1 MAQPPMFYQRSPDYE
16 SNMRM
21 AQALMA
27 QGGSTAPA
35 ATPLAALARVVQGG
49 VGGFLQSRERDRDA
63 ARQKEYS
70 TVLAQALQASEP
82 WKNPDTSAVPGM
94 NATERDATLGGGAGR
109 RYLAPGEV
117 AEGTGGQRAMIAA
130 LMGNEMTAPLGTQ
143 MQFQD
148 IQNRQETERLLAVE
162 RAKPRAPVSVPSG
175 AALVDPVTGM
185 PVYTAPVKSGAVHSQ
200 TSAPTR

>member
-16 SNMRM
+16 SNMRT

-82 WKNPDTSAVPGM
+82 WKNPDTSAVRM
-94 NATERDATLGGGAGR
+94 NGRLMPRRAG
-109 RYLAPGEV
+109 
-117 AEGTGGQRAMIAA
+117 
-130 LMGNEMTAPLGTQ
+130 
-143 MQFQD
+143 
-148 IQNRQETERLLAVE
+148 
-162 RAKPRAPVSVPSG
+162 APVAGIWRRARSRKARAASV
-175 AALVDPVTGM
+175 
-185 PVYTAPVKSGAVHSQ
+185 
-200 TSAPTR
+200 R